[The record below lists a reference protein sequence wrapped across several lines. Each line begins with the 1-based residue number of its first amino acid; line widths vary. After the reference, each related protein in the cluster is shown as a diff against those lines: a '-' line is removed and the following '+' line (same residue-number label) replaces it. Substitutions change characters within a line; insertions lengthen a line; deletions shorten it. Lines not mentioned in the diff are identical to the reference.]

1 MLVLFLISKCHFF
14 HKLKGPAIA
23 FPYNNKESNNPNAPN
38 YCISNCITSLYVQA
52 IITLVIAGVCALI
65 AIVILI
71 LGCFKKKPSSEP
83 EMKDSIKNS
92 ANEENTEKS

>member
-1 MLVLFLISKCHFF
+1 M
-14 HKLKGPAIA
+14 KGPAIA

-38 YCISNCITSLYVQA
+38 YCKSNCITSLYVQA

-71 LGCFKKKPSSEP
+71 MGCFKKKPSSEP